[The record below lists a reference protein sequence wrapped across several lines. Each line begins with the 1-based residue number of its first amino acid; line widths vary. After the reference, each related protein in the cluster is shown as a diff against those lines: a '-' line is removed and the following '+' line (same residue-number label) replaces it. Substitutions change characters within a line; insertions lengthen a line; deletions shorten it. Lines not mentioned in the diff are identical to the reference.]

1 MLLNISNIVKRII
14 ENIELFDEFDKVD
27 LFGSI
32 LETDKQSNDIDILL
46 LYSVFKTQMQEK
58 SALPLSKDDAA
69 TVRVL
74 GKVLSG
80 ENVPVY
86 SHVITKEYRKVLS
99 GNKFGFSAGMI
110 AYLLLV
116 IEKYG
121 ILVSYFFESSLQ
133 SNDC

>member
-69 TVRVL
+69 TVQVL

>member
-14 ENIELFDEFDKVD
+14 ENIELFDEFDKVY

-58 SALPLSKDDAA
+58 SALLSSKDDAA
-69 TVRVL
+69 TVQVL

-80 ENVPVY
+80 ETVPVY
-86 SHVITKEYRKVLS
+86 SHVITKEYREVLS
-99 GNKFGFSAGMI
+99 GNKLGFSAGMI

-116 IEKYG
+116 IVKYG

>member
-69 TVRVL
+69 TV
-74 GKVLSG
+74 
-80 ENVPVY
+80 Y

>member
-69 TVRVL
+69 TVQVL

-80 ENVPVY
+80 ENVPV
-86 SHVITKEYRKVLS
+86 
-99 GNKFGFSAGMI
+99 
-110 AYLLLV
+110 
-116 IEKYG
+116 
-121 ILVSYFFESSLQ
+121 
-133 SNDC
+133 